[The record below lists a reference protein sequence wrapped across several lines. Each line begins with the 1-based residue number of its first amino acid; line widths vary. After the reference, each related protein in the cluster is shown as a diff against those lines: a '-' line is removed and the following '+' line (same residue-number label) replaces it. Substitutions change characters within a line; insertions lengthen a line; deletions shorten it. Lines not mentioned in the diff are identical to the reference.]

1 MKAVEVYQ
9 FDLNMEVA
17 LQQLRQ
23 SQKKSW
29 HWVIRLF
36 SGQCSFDLEAGGE
49 RVDFGI
55 WKDAAKFSCHCV
67 RKQAGKLI
75 TQSFLFSLETK
86 GFIAVLTIDGFP
98 LSSGCSFETK
108 AAALQRLSLP
118 ATSFTSLSHETN
130 GSSIWNLKL
139 RQNNA
144 VKIA

>member
-1 MKAVEVYQ
+1 MVK
-9 FDLNMEVA
+9 
-17 LQQLRQ
+17 R
-23 SQKKSW
+23 W

-36 SGQCSFDLEAGGE
+36 SDQCSFDLVAGGE

-108 AAALQRLSLP
+108 ADRFAEAFIARNLLYLSL
-118 ATSFTSLSHETN
+118 A
-130 GSSIWNLKL
+130 
-139 RQNNA
+139 
-144 VKIA
+144 